1 LFNTGGLIALR
12 KETNGLK
19 SISLQRLRL
28 FPLWQP
34 LSARGFRLFWIGQS
48 ISLFGDQFYRIALPW
63 LVLVLTGSNFA
74 LSSVLL
80 VSGAVRAVFQL
91 LGGALSDRFS
101 PRALMMISNATGA
114 IVTALTAVVVFL
126 NVAQPWHLYILAAIF
141 GLIDAMFYPAYMSA
155 TPMLLMKEHL
165 VAGNAL
171 LRSTVRLMGIIG
183 PATAGFV
190 VARLGYSAAFALDS
204 ATFIFAAF
212 MLWIMRMAPRSDEQ
226 EPSPTPQP
234 EEASPK
240 KGLVVSIVEGF
251 RYAWSSTP
259 LRMLFL
265 FMAFFEFAIAGSMQ
279 VGLPVLANQQYGT
292 EKGPEMNGWMAS
304 SLAAG
309 ILIGMVLSG
318 SFDTTKLRGKLTIG
332 LSLMMGFS
340 FILLGFSIR
349 LVTVCPLLLII
360 GIGGGA
366 LGIILQAW
374 IQMNTEKRMMGRVMS
389 LLMLGILIVE
399 MLSYALAG
407 VLTGINLHFVF
418 IISGVMLMIAA
429 VIAFTSRTLNA
440 DG

>member
-1 LFNTGGLIALR
+1 M
-12 KETNGLK
+12 
-19 SISLQRLRL
+19 QRLRL

-34 LSARGFRLFWIGQS
+34 LSARSFRLFWIGQS

-101 PRALMMISNATGA
+101 PRTLMMISNATGA

-126 NVAQPWHLYILAAIF
+126 NIAQPWHLYILAAIF

-155 TPMLLMKEHL
+155 TPMLLIKEQL

-171 LRSTVRLMGIIG
+171 LRSTVRLMGIVG
-183 PATAGFV
+183 PATAGFLV
-190 VARLGYSAAFALDS
+190 TRLGYSAAFALDS

-212 MLWIMRMAPRSDEQ
+212 MLWIMRMDARNNAQ
-226 EPSPTPQP
+226 EESQKPELESPP
-234 EEASPK
+234 AK
-240 KGLVVSIVEGF
+240 KGLFVSIAEGF
-251 RYAWSSTP
+251 RYAWGSTL

-279 VGLPVLANQQYGT
+279 VGLPVLANQQYGV
-292 EKGPEMNGWMAS
+292 ERGPEMNGWMAS

-309 ILIGMVLSG
+309 VLIGMVLSA
-318 SFDTTKLRGKLTIG
+318 SLDTSKLRGKLTI
-332 LSLMMGFS
+332 SLTLLMGGS
-340 FILLGFSIR
+340 FMLLGFSTR
-349 LVTVCPLLLII
+349 LLTVSALLFVI

-366 LGIILQAW
+366 LGILLQTR

-389 LLMLGILIVE
+389 LLMLGILLME

-407 VLTGINLHFVF
+407 ILAEINLHLVF
-418 IISGVMLMIAA
+418 IVSSVMMLIAA
-429 VIAFTSRTLNA
+429 VIAFASRTLNT
-440 DG
+440 DSEYKE